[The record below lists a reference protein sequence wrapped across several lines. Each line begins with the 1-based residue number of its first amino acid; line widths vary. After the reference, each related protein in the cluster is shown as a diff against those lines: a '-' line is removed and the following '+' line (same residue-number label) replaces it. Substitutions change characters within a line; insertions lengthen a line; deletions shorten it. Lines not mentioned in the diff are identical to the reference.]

1 MQIEAKESNGA
12 LVVSIGQNRLDAH
25 GAVGFKQKMAE
36 YIASGKHNLVL
47 DLSSVDFI
55 DSSGLGAIVS
65 SLKLL
70 GGEGNLVICG
80 LNKNT
85 MSMFKLTRMDRV
97 FSLYD
102 SEADAVASVAV

>member
-1 MQIEAKESNGA
+1 MQLVSNEKNGA
-12 LVVSIGQNRLDAH
+12 LIVSVDQERLDAH
-25 GAVGFKQKMAE
+25 GAVEFKQQMSGF
-36 YIASGKHNLVL
+36 IAAGNRNLVL
-47 DLSSVDFI
+47 DLSAVSFI

-80 LNKNT
+80 LHNNT

-97 FSLYD
+97 FNLFD
-102 SEADAVASVAV
+102 SADDALADIAA